1 MDTKDRE
8 LLELAAKAAG
18 HDTSHPM
25 NAERLDLDPPVMSL
39 VVPGVSTAW
48 NPLTDDGDALR
59 LAAALRLQ
67 ILPGKHYGD
76 GCSVNPTNH
85 PTPGVTSF
93 VESKDMAEQM
103 RRAITWAAAEI
114 GRSM

>member
-1 MDTKDRE
+1 MSKDRE

-18 HDTSHPM
+18 H
-25 NAERLDLDPPVMSL
+25 RIDPIDAMHDPEDWAVWS
-39 VVPGVSTAW
+39 
-48 NPLTDDGDALR
+48 PLTDDGDALR
-59 LAAALRLQ
+59 LAAKLRLQ

-76 GCSVNPTNH
+76 GCSVNPTGH

-114 GRSM
+114 GRSMP